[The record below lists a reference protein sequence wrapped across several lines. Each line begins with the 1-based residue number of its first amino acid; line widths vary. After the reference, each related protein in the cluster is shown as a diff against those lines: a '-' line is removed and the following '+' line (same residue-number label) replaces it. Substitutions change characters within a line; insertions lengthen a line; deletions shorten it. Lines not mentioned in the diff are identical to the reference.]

1 MKYIYIP
8 DIKLKKAVNE
18 ELVKLLGKREML
30 QDITDDEILN
40 ITSLYID
47 SCGINDLTGLR
58 YAKNLN
64 YINFPYNNI
73 SDICRSDTMR
83 ICELREKEVIN
94 TCDCKVLGCVV
105 DIDFDLCSGQ
115 IEAIIVPGP
124 GKVCGIFGVDS
135 EYIIPF
141 ACIRKIG
148 PDIILVEIQKE
159 KFLKKI

>member
-1 MKYIYIP
+1 MATNPVNMGSIAVFYFVTICENC
-8 DIKLKKAVNE
+8 KKCCS
-18 ELVKLLGKREML
+18 VKIFA
-30 QDITDDEILN
+30 D
-40 ITSLYID
+40 
-47 SCGINDLTGLR
+47 
-58 YAKNLN
+58 A
-64 YINFPYNNI
+64 YNNI
-73 SDICRSDTMR
+73 SDICRSDAMR

>member
-1 MKYIYIP
+1 MP
-8 DIKLKKAVNE
+8 DEAEQECIVFFLLRDRHKLNSKT
-18 ELVKLLGKREML
+18 L
-30 QDITDDEILN
+30 
-40 ITSLYID
+40 ID
-47 SCGINDLTGLR
+47 
-58 YAKNLN
+58 A
-64 YINFPYNNI
+64 YNNI

>member
-1 MKYIYIP
+1 
-8 DIKLKKAVNE
+8 
-18 ELVKLLGKREML
+18 
-30 QDITDDEILN
+30 
-40 ITSLYID
+40 
-47 SCGINDLTGLR
+47 
-58 YAKNLN
+58 
-64 YINFPYNNI
+64 
-73 SDICRSDTMR
+73 MR

-105 DIDFDLCSGQ
+105 DIDFDLCNGQ